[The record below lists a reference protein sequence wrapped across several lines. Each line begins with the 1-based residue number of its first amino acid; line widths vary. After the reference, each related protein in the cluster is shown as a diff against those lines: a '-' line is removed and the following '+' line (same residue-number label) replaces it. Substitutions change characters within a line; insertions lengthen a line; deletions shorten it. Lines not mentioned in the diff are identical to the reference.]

1 MANNRRGGQGY
12 DDDGYGGGFD
22 DPNDDGEENVE
33 ATRAMDVVDDF
44 APPTE
49 GVRAAPP
56 PPPPPG
62 RPQRAR
68 PGPRPAPPPSPAYDD
83 DEEEEEE
90 ATRMLDA
97 MDLDLSVPVSTQP
110 ATVEPVVEL
119 RIISGPDRGKSHPV
133 CIGDHLVGRGLD
145 CGIVLADPAVSR
157 KHFRLVRQGDVVE
170 AVDMGGANGTNIN
183 GNRISRHRMAP
194 GDQIEVGT
202 TVLEVHIEGV
212 DVPHGTP
219 AANRFRQEVQASGG
233 AQQQAPAGKSN
244 IALFIG
250 LAAVG
255 FVVLVGGGLAA
266 WLVLGGDGD
275 NSAEVEDEGGGDELV
290 KLISKAKEL
299 IDDREWAEAVD
310 KLKAARKI
318 KRDDAEVKGLLA
330 KAQDELDSAEAI
342 EDGQA
347 LVKKDEYAAA
357 FDRFKEVPNTSEL
370 YAEAQEEL
378 SAAHD
383 AFFAERLKAAKAA
396 MDEGEKKTA
405 LRALDEILAIDKKHA
420 QAVAMRSTVE
430 AGEDSEGD
438 DVAKDKLVREAAGAG
453 SATGQNAKSLFN
465 TAFSAYHKRKWS
477 AAQQALNN
485 VIDGSFGKGDK
496 TKASEYIK
504 AIKDVAGS
512 MGFAET
518 ASSPIKQARAYQKA
532 YNADR
537 KVDGHFGPVL
547 VKKLTGAYVVAG
559 KNAFKR
565 RRFAKAAE
573 AAREAMNYD
582 PENLGA
588 MDLEEKCIGQAAGM
602 LEKAR
607 EHLKKRNHATARDLA
622 RQVSLILPALDP
634 RAAEAREIAKKAT
647 EAQVSGDDED

>member
-12 DDDGYGGGFD
+12 DDDRYGDYD
-22 DPNDDGEENVE
+22 DYEDDGEEGVE

-49 GVRAAPP
+49 VVRSA

-62 RPQRAR
+62 RPSRPR
-68 PGPRPAPPPSPAYDD
+68 PGQRPPPPPAYDD
-83 DEEEEEE
+83 DDEEEEEEE

-97 MDLDLSVPVSTQP
+97 MDLDLGAP
-110 ATVEPVVEL
+110 AAAPAPPAEPLVEL
-119 RIISGPDRGKSHPV
+119 RIISGPDRGKTHRV
-133 CIGDHLVGRGLD
+133 VTGDHLVGRGLD

-157 KHFRLVRQGDVVE
+157 KHFRLLRQGDVVE
-170 AVDMGGANGTNIN
+170 AIDMGGANGTTIN

-202 TVLEVHIEGV
+202 TVLEIHIEGAAA
-212 DVPHGTP
+212 HGASP
-219 AANRFRQEVQASGG
+219 AANRFMQEVHASGG
-233 AQQQAPAGKSN
+233 APRQAEGKNN
-244 IALFIG
+244 IALFLG

-255 FVVLVGGGLAA
+255 FFVLVGGGVAA
-266 WLVLGGDGD
+266 YFLVGGGDD
-275 NSAEVEDEGGGDELV
+275 KAAETSKEGGGDDLI
-290 KLISKAKEL
+290 KLITKAKEL

-330 KAQDELDSAEAI
+330 KAQDELDAAEAI
-342 EDGQA
+342 EDGQD
-347 LVKKDEYAAA
+347 LVKKEEYAAA

-378 SAAHD
+378 AVAQD
-383 AFFAERLKAAKAA
+383 AYIADRLKTAKAA
-396 MDEGEKKTA
+396 MDEGASKVA
-405 LRALDEILAIDKKHA
+405 IRALDGILEIDPKHA
-420 QAVAMRSTVE
+420 AAKAMRSTVE
-430 AGEDSEGD
+430 EGGGAEDSPEEGG
-438 DVAKDKLVREAAGAG
+438 KEDKPTREAAGGG
-453 SATGQNAKSLFN
+453 SATGQSAKSLF
-465 TAFSAYHKRKWS
+465 TSALNSYHNRQWS
-477 AAQQALNN
+477 AAQQALSN
-485 VIDGSFGKGDK
+485 VTSGSFGKDDK
-496 TKASEYIK
+496 AKAKGYSV
-504 AIKDVAGS
+504 AIQNVAGA

-518 ASSPIKQARAYQKA
+518 ASSPIKKARAYQKA

-547 VKKLTGAYVVAG
+547 VKKLTEAYVVAG
-559 KNAFKR
+559 KAAYRSR
-565 RRFAKAAE
+565 RYAKAAE
-573 AAREAMNYD
+573 ASREAMNYD
-582 PENLGA
+582 PEHLGA

-602 LEKAR
+602 LEQAR
-607 EHLKKRNHATARDLA
+607 EHMKKSNHATARDLA
-622 RQVSLILPALDP
+622 RQVAQILPALDP